1 VAALFLTALTRGK
14 MRILFLLAMSFI
26 YILLHHETCS
36 AYTEITG
43 LFIDEGV
50 ETIARG
56 GLKKLPENQEKLD
69 FNSPLF
75 LDSHGKI
82 RSDVSFEH
90 QRTIRVYNGSW
101 AGSHAYSDQLEGAI
115 AAPFSLWGGTL
126 TGDVAAG
133 YGYRS
138 FDVKAE
144 SSTADVSISASDRF
158 SARKGGV
165 FLKVLDKVSLGI
177 AVVDTDYRSRAEIP
191 IEVTITPVEYVSIG
205 YKRSYTDIAGNFS
218 ASKSGSNGTFP
229 VSYFEEKNEL
239 SVKGEFK
246 GVVMAQYAQELQHPE
261 NNRFIGR
268 LELPGSLY
276 LAGDYTRRIFMFNE
290 GFTVNDLNGGYLKGE
305 GTWREY
311 RIGIGADLGNHWII
325 EANYRRQNL
334 NSSGGGIANSTAV
347 LNFWPSLLVGNYNH
361 IYSVAFESDQYHLGA
376 EYKGD
381 NVSFGIGC
389 QYLDIKPIAEM
400 TYWRSLLFGLG
411 RTGEETLK
419 LDTDRIQL
427 LFLSLG
433 AGYHWDSASISFAF
447 GQFIPIALHER
458 STAENS
464 GTSGT
469 SGTSSSGK
477 DIFSKIGDYINRNP
491 GGNIVRFMASFYF

>member
-1 VAALFLTALTRGK
+1 
-14 MRILFLLAMSFI
+14 MRILFFI
-26 YILLHHETCS
+26 AVPLFFIFLPPRPCI

-43 LFIDEGV
+43 YFLDEGV
-50 ETIARG
+50 ETLARG

-115 AAPFSLWGGTL
+115 AAPFSLWGGAL

-133 YGYRS
+133 YGFRS
-138 FDVKAE
+138 FDVKAV
-144 SSTADVSISASDRF
+144 SSKEDVFITESDRF
-158 SARKGGV
+158 SAKKGGL
-165 FLKVLDKVSLGI
+165 FLKAMDKVTLGVSVI
-177 AVVDTDYRSRAEIP
+177 DTDYRSRPEIP
-191 IEVTITPVEYVSIG
+191 IEVSIKPVDFFSIG

-218 ASKSGSNGTFP
+218 GLISGSNGTLP
-229 VSYFEEKNEL
+229 VAFAEEKNEL
-239 SVKGEFK
+239 LLKGEYK
-246 GVVMAQYAQELQHPE
+246 GIVTAQYAQEFQHPE
-261 NNRFIGR
+261 NNRFTGR
-268 LELPGSLY
+268 LELPGSTY
-276 LAGDYTRRIFMFNE
+276 LAGDYTRRIFTFNQ

-311 RIGIGADLGNHWII
+311 RIGVGADLGSHWNI
-325 EANYRRQNL
+325 EANYRRQSL
-334 NSSGGGIANSTAV
+334 NSSGGGVANSNTI
-347 LNFWPSLLVGNYNH
+347 LNFWPSLLAGKYNH
-361 IYSVAFESDQYHLGA
+361 DYNIALESDQYHLSA
-376 EYKGD
+376 EYKED

-411 RTGEETLK
+411 STGEETLK

-464 GTSGT
+464 GTS
-469 SGTSSSGK
+469 SSGK

-491 GGNIVRFMASFYF
+491 GGNVVRFMASFYF